1 MNSNV
6 HALELGRASKRV
18 DVGRP
23 DRADAEAA
31 FRTII
36 RWAGDDPERPG
47 LIETPSRAA
56 RAFEEFFAGYA
67 QDPSKLSGGT
77 EPRLPRSEV
86 ASARPEA
93 ASSHSAAR
101 RQILS
106 RRASSVHLMAN

>member
-23 DRADAEAA
+23 DRADVEAA

-47 LIETPSRAA
+47 LIETPARVA
-56 RAFEEFFAGYA
+56 RAFDEFLPAMGRI
-67 QDPSKLSGGT
+67 
-77 EPRLPRSEV
+77 PR
-86 ASARPEA
+86 
-93 ASSHSAAR
+93 
-101 RQILS
+101 
-106 RRASSVHLMAN
+106 